1 MHGDIHIRGARTHN
15 LKNIDIDIPRDKLVV
30 ITGLSGSGK
39 SSLAFDTLYAEG
51 QRRYVESLSAYA
63 RQFLDLMERPDV
75 DLIEGLSPS
84 IAIEQ
89 KAVNS
94 NPRSTVGTITEIMD
108 YLRLLFAR
116 AGTPYCPIHGL
127 PLEVTPVSSMV
138 DQILAR
144 PEESKIMVLAP
155 VVRQGKMD
163 FDHFFQ
169 DMQTQGFIRFKVDG
183 KRYEAENL
191 PRLDLRQHHDVDV
204 IVDRLKVRA
213 QARQRLAES
222 IETALRLAQGRVIV
236 EDMESGE
243 KLSFSNHYC
252 CPECGYSIEELEPR
266 LFSFN
271 NPVGACPVCNGMG
284 ESMVFTENSVVC
296 HPELS
301 LSSGAIHGW
310 DRRNLYNFD
319 LIEAVAKAVGF
330 DPETPWNQL
339 KRSEQEAVLWGL
351 GDKTIQMP
359 YRRAGA
365 VTYKTEP
372 FEGVIAILNR
382 RYAETQNEAV
392 KEELN
397 RYRELKV
404 CDACKGTRLKE
415 AARHVFIGAGKH
427 KKAIYEITAM
437 PLSEARDYFK
447 SLRITGSKQE
457 VGKKLVTAIEQRLT
471 FLTDVGLSYLTLDR
485 RADTLSGGE
494 AQRIRLA
501 SQIGSGLTGVMYVLD
516 EPSIGLHQRDN
527 DRLIETLKRLRDL
540 GNSVIVVEHDED
552 TIRAADFVVDMGP
565 LAGEAGGY
573 VVASGTPKQITAN
586 PKSLTGLYLSG
597 KKNMLPIGKPK
608 RKTAEI
614 FRLIGASGHNLKN
627 VTLEIPVGLITVVS
641 GVSGSGKSTL
651 INDTLYRALAQK
663 LYRASALP
671 EPYEQMQGVEFFD
684 KVINVDQSPIGRS
697 PRSNPATYTGLF
709 TPIRDLFAQTPTAR
723 ERGYD
728 AGRFSFNVK
737 GGRCENCQ
745 GEGFIKVEMNFLPD
759 MYVPCEHCHGQRYNR
774 ETLEVLYKGLN
785 IAQVL
790 DLTVKEAREIF
801 SAHPIISRK
810 LDTLI
815 DVGLGYVKLGQSALT
830 LSGGEAQRMKL
841 ALELSRK
848 DTSKTLYIL
857 DEPTTGLHFEDV
869 KMLIEVIK
877 KLRDAGN
884 TVVIIEHN
892 LDVIASADWVVDMG
906 PEGGEAGGEII
917 ASGTPSQIMKNKNS
931 VTGLYLKK
939 HIEALKEFK
948 S

>member
-1 MHGDIHIRGARTHN
+1 M
-15 LKNIDIDIPRDKLVV
+15 
-30 ITGLSGSGK
+30 
-39 SSLAFDTLYAEG
+39 
-51 QRRYVESLSAYA
+51 
-63 RQFLDLMERPDV
+63 
-75 DLIEGLSPS
+75 
-84 IAIEQ
+84 
-89 KAVNS
+89 
-94 NPRSTVGTITEIMD
+94 
-108 YLRLLFAR
+108 
-116 AGTPYCPIHGL
+116 
-127 PLEVTPVSSMV
+127 
-138 DQILAR
+138 
-144 PEESKIMVLAP
+144 
-155 VVRQGKMD
+155 
-163 FDHFFQ
+163 
-169 DMQTQGFIRFKVDG
+169 
-183 KRYEAENL
+183 
-191 PRLDLRQHHDVDV
+191 
-204 IVDRLKVRA
+204 
-213 QARQRLAES
+213 
-222 IETALRLAQGRVIV
+222 
-236 EDMESGE
+236 
-243 KLSFSNHYC
+243 
-252 CPECGYSIEELEPR
+252 
-266 LFSFN
+266 
-271 NPVGACPVCNGMG
+271 
-284 ESMVFTENSVVC
+284 
-296 HPELS
+296 
-301 LSSGAIHGW
+301 
-310 DRRNLYNFD
+310 
-319 LIEAVAKAVGF
+319 
-330 DPETPWNQL
+330 

>member
-15 LKNIDIDIPRDKLVV
+15 LKNIDLDIPRDKLVV

-89 KAVNS
+89 KAVNG

-138 DQILAR
+138 DQILAC
-144 PEESKIMVLAP
+144 PEESKIMVMAP

-236 EDMESGE
+236 EDMESRE

-339 KRSEQEAVLWGL
+339 KRSEQEAILWGL

-372 FEGVIAILNR
+372 FEGVISILNR

-790 DLTVKEAREIF
+790 ELTVKEAREIF

-906 PEGGEAGGEII
+906 PDGGEAGGEII

-931 VTGLYLKK
+931 VTGVYLKK

>member
-1 MHGDIHIRGARTHN
+1 MQGEIHIRGARTHN
-15 LKNIDIDIPRDKLVV
+15 LKNIDLDIPRDQLVV

-75 DLIEGLSPS
+75 DLIEGLSPA

-89 KAVNS
+89 KAVNA

-116 AGTPYCPIHGL
+116 AGVPYCPIHGL
-127 PLEVTPVSSMV
+127 PLEVTPISTMV
-138 DQILAR
+138 DQILTGPQEA
-144 PEESKIMVLAP
+144 KIMILAP
-155 VVRQGKMD
+155 VVRQKKLD
-163 FDHFFQ
+163 FDRFFQ

-183 KRYEAENL
+183 TLYEAENL
-191 PRLDLRQHHDVDV
+191 PQLDLRQIHDVDV
-204 IVDRLKVRA
+204 IVDRLKIRPNA
-213 QARQRLAES
+213 SQRLAES
-222 IETALRLAQGRVIV
+222 LETALRLADGRVVV
-236 EDMESGE
+236 ENMDTGDRQA
-243 KLSFSNHYC
+243 FSSHYC

-271 NPVGACPVCNGMG
+271 NPMGACPVCNGMG
-284 ESMVFTENSVVC
+284 QSLVFTEQSVVC

-319 LIEAVAKAVGF
+319 LIEAVARAVGF
-330 DPETPWNQL
+330 DADTPWSQL
-339 KRSEQEAVLWGL
+339 KRSQQEAVLWGL
-351 GDKTIQMP
+351 GDKTIDMP
-359 YRRAGA
+359 YRRAGK
-365 VTYKTEP
+365 VTFKKES

-382 RYAETQNEAV
+382 RFAETQNEAV

-404 CDACKGTRLKE
+404 CDACAGTRLKE
-415 AARHVFIGAGKH
+415 AARHVFIGQGEQ

-437 PLSEARDYFK
+437 SLSEAHAYFK
-447 SLRITGSKQE
+447 NLQISGSKAE
-457 VGKKLVTAIEQRLT
+457 VGKKLIAAIEQRLT
-471 FLTDVGLSYLTLDR
+471 FLTDVGLGYLTLDR

-552 TIRAADFVVDMGP
+552 TIRQADFVVDMGP
-565 LAGEAGGY
+565 RAGEEGGQ
-573 VVASGTPKQITAN
+573 VVACGTPQVIAKN
-586 PKSLTGLYLSG
+586 PDSLTGLYLSG
-597 KKNMLPIGKPK
+597 KKNMLPSGKSK
-608 RKTAEI
+608 RKTGQVLKI
-614 FRLIGASGHNLKN
+614 VGARGHNLK
-627 VTLEIPVGLITVVS
+627 TIDLEIPVGLITVVS

-651 INDTLYRALAQK
+651 INDTLYRAMAQK
-663 LYRASALP
+663 LYRASAIP
-671 EPYEQMQGVEFFD
+671 EPFEQLQGMEYFD

-737 GGRCENCQ
+737 GGRCEACQ

-790 DLTVKEAREIF
+790 NLTVAEARKIF
-801 SAHPIISRK
+801 SAHPVISRNW
-810 LDTLI
+810 
-815 DVGLGYVKLGQSALT
+815 
-830 LSGGEAQRMKL
+830 
-841 ALELSRK
+841 
-848 DTSKTLYIL
+848 IL
-857 DEPTTGLHFEDV
+857 
-869 KMLIEVIK
+869 
-877 KLRDAGN
+877 
-884 TVVIIEHN
+884 
-892 LDVIASADWVVDMG
+892 
-906 PEGGEAGGEII
+906 
-917 ASGTPSQIMKNKNS
+917 
-931 VTGLYLKK
+931 
-939 HIEALKEFK
+939 
-948 S
+948 

>member
-1 MHGDIHIRGARTHN
+1 MRGEIHIRGARTHN
-15 LKNIDIDIPRDKLVV
+15 LKNIDLDIPRDKLVV

-75 DLIEGLSPS
+75 DLIEGLSPA

-127 PLEVTPVSSMV
+127 PLEVTPVSTMV
-138 DQILAR
+138 DRILQG
-144 PEESKIMVLAP
+144 PEEAKIMVLAP
-155 VVRQGKMD
+155 VVRQKKLD
-163 FDHFFQ
+163 FERFFQ
-169 DMQTQGFIRFKVDG
+169 DMQTQGFIRFKIDG
-183 KRYEAENL
+183 VRHEADTL
-191 PRLDLRQHHDVDV
+191 PQLDPRERHDVDV
-204 IVDRLKVRA
+204 VVDRLKIRP
-213 QARQRLAES
+213 QAAQRLAES
-222 IETALRLAQGRVIV
+222 LETALRLADGRVVI
-236 EDMESGE
+236 ENMDSGE
-243 KLSFSNHYC
+243 HQAFSSHYC

-271 NPVGACPVCNGMG
+271 NPMGACPVCNGMG
-284 ESMVFTENSVVC
+284 QSMVFTENSVVC

-330 DPETPWNQL
+330 DAETPWNQL
-339 KRSEQEAVLWGL
+339 KRNEQEAVLWGL
-351 GDKTIQMP
+351 GDRTIEMP

-365 VTYKTEP
+365 VTYKKEP

-392 KEELN
+392 REELN

-415 AARHVFIGAGKH
+415 AARHVFIGTGKQ

-437 PLSEARDYFK
+437 PLSEAHDYFK
-447 SLRITGSKQE
+447 KLRISGSKSE
-457 VGKKLVTAIEQRLT
+457 VGKKLVNAIAQRLT
-471 FLTDVGLSYLTLDR
+471 FLTDVGLGYLTLDR

-527 DRLIETLKRLRDL
+527 DRLIETLKHLRDL

-565 LAGEAGGY
+565 RAGENGGY
-573 VVASGTPKQITAN
+573 VVACGTPEDITAN

-597 KKNMLPIGKPK
+597 KKNMLPEGKAK
-608 RKTAEI
+608 RKNSGVL
-614 FRLIGASGHNLKN
+614 RLIGAKGHNLKN
-627 VTLEIPVGLITVVS
+627 VDLEIPVGLITVVS

-663 LYRASALP
+663 LYRSGAVP
-671 EPYEQMQGVEFFD
+671 EPFDHLEGLELFD

-737 GGRCENCQ
+737 GGRCEACQ
-745 GEGFIKVEMNFLPD
+745 GDGYIKVEMNFLPD

-790 DLTVKEAREIF
+790 NLTVEEAREIF
-801 SAHPIISRK
+801 SAHPIIARK
-810 LDTLI
+810 LDTLM

-848 DTSKTLYIL
+848 DTSRTLYIL

-869 KMLIEVIK
+869 KMLVEVMK

-884 TVVIIEHN
+884 TIVIIEHN

-906 PEGGEAGGEII
+906 PEGGDSGGQIV
-917 ASGTPSQIMKNKNS
+917 ACGTPAQLMKNKKS
-931 VTGLYLKK
+931 VTGEYLKK
-939 HIEALKEFK
+939 HLQAIKEGQL
-948 S
+948 

>member
-15 LKNIDIDIPRDKLVV
+15 LKNIDLDIPRDKLVV

-89 KAVNS
+89 KAVNG

-138 DQILAR
+138 DQILAC
-144 PEESKIMVLAP
+144 PEESKIMVMAP

-339 KRSEQEAVLWGL
+339 KRSEQEAILWGL

-372 FEGVIAILNR
+372 FEGVISILNR

-790 DLTVKEAREIF
+790 ELTVKEAREIF

-906 PEGGEAGGEII
+906 PDGGEAGGEII

-931 VTGLYLKK
+931 VTGVYLKK

>member
-15 LKNIDIDIPRDKLVV
+15 LKNIDLDIPRDKLVV

-89 KAVNS
+89 KAVNG

-138 DQILAR
+138 DQILAC
-144 PEESKIMVLAP
+144 PEESKIMVMAP

-183 KRYEAENL
+183 KCYEAENL

-222 IETALRLAQGRVIV
+222 IETALRLAQGRVII

-284 ESMVFTENSVVC
+284 EGMVFTENSVVC

-447 SLRITGSKQE
+447 SLRITGTKQE

-608 RKTAEI
+608 RKSAEI
-614 FRLIGASGHNLKN
+614 FRLVGATGHNLKN

-671 EPYEQMQGVEFFD
+671 EPYEQMQGIEFFD

-790 DLTVKEAREIF
+790 ELTVKEAREIF

-906 PEGGEAGGEII
+906 PDGGEAGGKII

-931 VTGLYLKK
+931 VTGVYLKK

>member
-1 MHGDIHIRGARTHN
+1 MHGEIHIRGARTHN

-75 DLIEGLSPS
+75 DLIEGLSPA

-89 KAVNS
+89 KVVNS
-94 NPRSTVGTITEIMD
+94 NPRSTVGTITEIVD

-116 AGTPYCPIHGL
+116 TGTPYCPVHGL
-127 PLEVTPVSSMV
+127 PLEVTPISSMV
-138 DQILAR
+138 DRILEWPQSA
-144 PEESKIMVLAP
+144 KIMILAP
-155 VVRQGKMD
+155 VVRQKKLD
-163 FDHFFQ
+163 FEHFFQ
-169 DMQTQGFIRFKVDG
+169 DMQTQGFIRFRVDG
-183 KRYEAENL
+183 IRYEVETL
-191 PRLDLRQHHDVDV
+191 PHLDPKESHDVDV
-204 IVDRLKVRA
+204 IVDRLKIKKDA
-213 QARQRLAES
+213 SQRISES
-222 IETALRLAQGRVIV
+222 LETALRLADGRVVV
-236 EDMESGE
+236 EDMDNGE
-243 KLSFSNHYC
+243 AQVFSSHYC

-271 NPVGACPVCNGMG
+271 NPMGACPVCNGMG
-284 ESMVFTENSVVC
+284 RNMVFTEKSVVC

-319 LIEAVAKAVGF
+319 LIEAVSKAVGF
-330 DPETPWNQL
+330 SVETPWNEL
-339 KRSEQEAVLWGL
+339 KRNEQEAILSGL
-351 GDKTIQMP
+351 GDKTIEMP
-359 YRRAGA
+359 YRRAGSI
-365 VTYKTEP
+365 TYRKEP
-372 FEGVIAILNR
+372 FEGVISILNR

-392 KEELN
+392 REELN

-404 CDACKGTRLKE
+404 CEACHGTRLKD
-415 AARHVFIGAGKH
+415 AARHVFVGQGKQ

-447 SLRITGSKQE
+447 ELCITGTKSE
-457 VGKKLVTAIEQRLT
+457 VGKKLITAIEQRLT
-471 FLTDVGLSYLTLDR
+471 FLTDVGLGYLTLDR

-527 DRLIETLKRLRDL
+527 DRLIETLKQLRDL

-552 TIRAADFVVDMGP
+552 TIREADFVVDMGP
-565 LAGEAGGY
+565 RAGENGGY
-573 VVASGTPKQITAN
+573 VVASGTPQEILSNTQ
-586 PKSLTGLYLSG
+586 SLTGQYLSG
-597 KKNMLPIGKPK
+597 KKNMLPSGKPK
-608 RKTAEI
+608 RKTSAVL
-614 FRLIGASGHNLKN
+614 RLIGAKGHNLKN
-627 VTLEIPVGLITVVS
+627 VDLDIPIGLITVVS

-663 LYRASALP
+663 LYRASASP
-671 EPYEQMQGVEFFD
+671 EPFDRMEGTEHFD

-728 AGRFSFNVK
+728 AGRFSFNVR
-737 GGRCENCQ
+737 GGRCEACQ

-785 IAQVL
+785 IAEVL
-790 DLTVKEAREIF
+790 NLTVQEAKEIF
-801 SAHPIISRK
+801 TAHPIISRK

-848 DTSKTLYIL
+848 ETSRTLYIL

-869 KMLIEVIK
+869 KMLVDVVK

-884 TVVIIEHN
+884 TIVIIEHN
-892 LDVIASADWVVDMG
+892 LDVIAAADWVIDMG
-906 PEGGEAGGEII
+906 PEGGDAGGKII
-917 ASGTPSQIMKNKNS
+917 ACGTPTQIMKNKNS

-939 HIEALKEFK
+939 HIDAIKGSSL
-948 S
+948 

>member
-1 MHGDIHIRGARTHN
+1 MRGEIHIRGARTHN
-15 LKNIDIDIPRDKLVV
+15 LKNIDLDIPRDKLVV

-75 DLIEGLSPS
+75 DLIEGLSPA

-127 PLEVTPVSSMV
+127 PLEVTPVSTMV
-138 DQILAR
+138 DRILQG
-144 PEESKIMVLAP
+144 PEEAKIMVLAP
-155 VVRQGKMD
+155 VVRQKKLD
-163 FDHFFQ
+163 FERFFQ
-169 DMQTQGFIRFKVDG
+169 DMQTQGFIRFKIDG
-183 KRYEAENL
+183 VRYEADTL
-191 PRLDLRQHHDVDV
+191 PQLDPRERHDVDV
-204 IVDRLKVRA
+204 VVDRLKIRP
-213 QARQRLAES
+213 QAAQRLAES
-222 IETALRLAQGRVIV
+222 LETALRLADGRVVI
-236 EDMESGE
+236 ENMDSGE
-243 KLSFSNHYC
+243 HQAFSSHYC

-271 NPVGACPVCNGMG
+271 NPMGACPVCNGMG
-284 ESMVFTENSVVC
+284 QSMVFTENSVVC

-330 DPETPWNQL
+330 DAETPWNQL
-339 KRSEQEAVLWGL
+339 KRNEQEAVLWGL
-351 GDKTIQMP
+351 GDKTIEMP

-365 VTYKTEP
+365 VTYKKEP

-392 KEELN
+392 REELN

-415 AARHVFIGAGKH
+415 AARHVFIGTGKQ

-437 PLSEARDYFK
+437 PLSEAHDYFK
-447 SLRITGSKQE
+447 KLRISGSKSE
-457 VGKKLVTAIEQRLT
+457 VGKKLVNAIEQRLT
-471 FLTDVGLSYLTLDR
+471 FLTDVGLGYLTLDR

-527 DRLIETLKRLRDL
+527 DRLIETLKHLRDL

-565 LAGEAGGY
+565 RAGENGGY
-573 VVASGTPKQITAN
+573 VVACGTPEEITAN

-597 KKNMLPIGKPK
+597 KKNMLPEGKAK
-608 RKTAEI
+608 RKN
-614 FRLIGASGHNLKN
+614 FGVLRLVGAKGHNLKN
-627 VTLEIPVGLITVVS
+627 VDLEIPVGLITVVS

-663 LYRASALP
+663 LYRAGAVP
-671 EPYEQMQGVEFFD
+671 EPFDHLEGLELFD

-737 GGRCENCQ
+737 GGRCEACQ
-745 GEGFIKVEMNFLPD
+745 GDGYIKVEMNFLPD

-790 DLTVKEAREIF
+790 NLTVEEAREIF
-801 SAHPIISRK
+801 SAHPIIARK
-810 LDTLI
+810 LDTLM

-848 DTSKTLYIL
+848 DTSRTLYIL
-857 DEPTTGLHFEDV
+857 DEPTTGLHFEDINRLLSV
-869 KMLIEVIK
+869 LHQLVEQGNSVI
-877 KLRDAGN
+877 
-884 TVVIIEHN
+884 VIEHN
-892 LDVIASADWVVDMG
+892 LDVIKTADYIIDIG
-906 PEGGEAGGEII
+906 PEGGDGGGKII
-917 ASGTPSQIMKNKNS
+917 AHGTPEQVAKSTLSYTAK
-931 VTGLYLKK
+931 YLRDK
-939 HIEALKEFK
+939 LK
-948 S
+948 

>member
-15 LKNIDIDIPRDKLVV
+15 LKNIDLDIPRDKLVV

-89 KAVNS
+89 KAVNG

-138 DQILAR
+138 DQILAC
-144 PEESKIMVLAP
+144 PEESKIMVMAP

-222 IETALRLAQGRVIV
+222 IETALRLARGRVIV
-236 EDMESGE
+236 EDMESRE

-339 KRSEQEAVLWGL
+339 KRSEQEAILWGL

-372 FEGVIAILNR
+372 FEGVISILNR

-415 AARHVFIGAGKH
+415 AARHVFIGVGKH

-790 DLTVKEAREIF
+790 ELTVKEAREIF

-906 PEGGEAGGEII
+906 PDGGEAGGEII

-931 VTGLYLKK
+931 VTGVYLKK

>member
-15 LKNIDIDIPRDKLVV
+15 LKNIDLDIPRDQLVV

-75 DLIEGLSPS
+75 DLIEGLSPA

-138 DQILAR
+138 DRILQGPA
-144 PEESKIMVLAP
+144 ESKIMVLAP
-155 VVRQGKMD
+155 VVRQKKLD
-163 FDHFFQ
+163 FDRFFQ

-183 KRYEAENL
+183 VRYEVETL
-191 PRLDLRQHHDVDV
+191 PQLDPRERHDIDV
-204 IVDRLKVRA
+204 IVDRLKIRPNA
-213 QARQRLAES
+213 SQRLAES
-222 IETALRLAQGRVIV
+222 LETALRLADGRVVI
-236 EDMESGE
+236 EDMDTGE
-243 KLSFSNHYC
+243 RQPFSSHYC

-271 NPVGACPVCNGMG
+271 NPMGACPVCNGMG
-284 ESMVFTENSVVC
+284 ESMVFTEKSVVC

-319 LIEAVAKAVGF
+319 LIEAVAKAIGF
-330 DPETPWNQL
+330 DAETPWNQL
-339 KRSEQEAVLWGL
+339 KRSDQEAVLWGL
-351 GDKTIQMP
+351 GDKTIDMP
-359 YRRAGA
+359 YRRAGT
-365 VTYKTEP
+365 VTYKKEI

-392 KEELN
+392 REELN

-415 AARHVFIGAGKH
+415 AARHVFIGHGKH

-437 PLSEARDYFK
+437 PLSQAHEYFK
-447 SLRITGSKQE
+447 GLKIEGSKAE
-457 VGKKLVTAIEQRLT
+457 VGKKLVAAIEQRLT
-471 FLTDVGLSYLTLDR
+471 FLTDVGLGYLTLDR

-565 LAGEAGGY
+565 RAGEDGGR
-573 VVASGTPKQITAN
+573 VVAFGTPQQITHN
-586 PKSLTGLYLSG
+586 PNSLTGLYLSG
-597 KKNMLPIGKPK
+597 EKNMLPSGRPK
-608 RKTAEI
+608 RRSGEAL
-614 FRLIGASGHNLKN
+614 RLIGAKGHNLKN
-627 VTLEIPVGLITVVS
+627 VDLEIPVGLITVVS

-663 LYRASALP
+663 LYRASASP
-671 EPYEQMQGVEFFD
+671 EPFERIEGSELFD
-684 KVINVDQSPIGRS
+684 KVISVDQSPIGRS

-737 GGRCENCQ
+737 GGRCEACQ

-785 IAQVL
+785 IAEVL
-790 DLTVKEAREIF
+790 NLTVEEARKIF
-801 SAHPIISRK
+801 ATHPIIARK
-810 LDTLI
+810 LDTLV

-848 DTSKTLYIL
+848 DTSQTLYIL

-869 KMLIEVIK
+869 KMLVEVVK

-906 PEGGEAGGEII
+906 PDGGQDGGEIV
-917 ASGTPSQIMKNKNS
+917 ACGTPAQIMKNKKS
-931 VTGLYLKK
+931 VTGIYLKK
-939 HIEALKEFK
+939 HLDAIKGK
-948 S
+948 KN